1 MGPRQSLSEVVGTHV
16 GSAWKWIVTV
26 FYTQFRSPPPTPI
39 NVASTKTH
47 QTWREMGHNIEQGA
61 GGGGGGGFVVCWNS
75 KVLWHLSQHFWN
87 WFNIGLMS
95 GFIYFIFMNLCL
107 VHTNTFLEV
116 TYYRHGH
123 WHKQYRHKHRHKRP
137 GNDNTGH
144 WITSN
149 HTIGNHLWINHYKSH
164 MNMINHHRNAI

>member
-61 GGGGGGGFVVCWNS
+61 GGGGFVVCWNS